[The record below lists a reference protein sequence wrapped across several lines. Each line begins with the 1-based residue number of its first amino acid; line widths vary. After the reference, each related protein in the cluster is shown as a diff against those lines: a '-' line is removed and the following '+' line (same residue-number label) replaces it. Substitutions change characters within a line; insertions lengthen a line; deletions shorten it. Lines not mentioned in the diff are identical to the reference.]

1 MTEPTGY
8 GTPERRPED
17 RAEDALPAED
27 SGRAGRGLRRRA
39 ARDPQDVT
47 PVAADPGPPG
57 EERPVT
63 GRGNPVAWTSLLVA
77 VVLTIWQAV
86 YALSVQGVAPPDQDL
101 YTSVSLFVTL
111 ILGLAAAVLGLVGI
125 AQRRRPRWP
134 ALAGLAVGLNA
145 FLVAVFSWIGG
156 LMNTG
161 A

>member
-1 MTEPTGY
+1 MTEPTG
-8 GTPERRPED
+8 PEIPARRPDEPG
-17 RAEDALPAED
+17 LPAD
-27 SGRAGRGLRRRA
+27 DTARHGRGLRRRRG
-39 ARDPQDVT
+39 RDGQDLTPAVT
-47 PVAADPGPPG
+47 DTDLPG
-57 EERPVT
+57 EGRREP

-77 VVLTIWQAV
+77 VVLTVWQAV
-86 YALSVQGVAPPDQDL
+86 YALSLERVAAPDQDL

-125 AQRRRPRWP
+125 SQRRRPRWP

-145 FLVAVFSWIGG
+145 FIVAAFSWIGG

>member
-1 MTEPTGY
+1 MTEPTGPE
-8 GTPERRPED
+8 TPARRSEEPGLSAD
-17 RAEDALPAED
+17 GDA
-27 SGRAGRGLRRRA
+27 RHGRGLRRRQ
-39 ARDPQDVT
+39 ARGGDDLAPG
-47 PVAADPGPPG
+47 AADTDLPG
-57 EERPVT
+57 EGGWAT

-77 VVLTIWQAV
+77 VVLTVWQAV
-86 YALSVQGVAPPDQDL
+86 FALSVERVAAPDQDL

-125 AQRRRPRWP
+125 SQRRRPRWP